1 MKQSKQ
7 PIMSFSSFCRVAL
20 IQKILPSK
28 LSAVSSARARVRLK
42 KKNSTLPWKWTIF
55 AYYMQCAAG
64 KINEIIEISQLCGR
78 KFIVYINFIQRYNMS
93 VSKDENVKY
102 IHIGSKRKKK
112 HKKKTEQKALDS
124 PVMNIVLLRFCQC
137 RQQ

>member
-1 MKQSKQ
+1 
-7 PIMSFSSFCRVAL
+7 
-20 IQKILPSK
+20 
-28 LSAVSSARARVRLK
+28 
-42 KKNSTLPWKWTIF
+42 
-55 AYYMQCAAG
+55 MQCAAG
-64 KINEIIEISQLCGR
+64 KLNDIREISQLCGR